1 MGHSTDDRR
10 ALAEIERRLVRDD
23 PGLDRRMTTLN
34 EQFPQD
40 LGPPGS
46 HALDSGPA
54 PGHDTDSGPDPGPG
68 RPRAGRRKV
77 VLIVLAVIALLGL
90 LLTAFLGAASTPS
103 DGTDTGPAALGVA
116 ASADPVT

>member
-23 PGLDRRMTTLN
+23 PALDKRMTTLN
-34 EQFPQD
+34 AQFPQD

-46 HALDSGPA
+46 HALDP
-54 PGHDTDSGPDPGPG
+54 GPDPGHHPGPSPDAGSG
-68 RPRAGRRKV
+68 RPRASRRKV
-77 VLIVLAVIALLGL
+77 VLVVLAVIALLGL

-103 DGTDTGPAALGVA
+103 DGADTGPAALGVS
-116 ASADPVT
+116 ASADPAT

>member
-34 EQFPQD
+34 QQFPQD
-40 LGPPGS
+40 PGPPGS
-46 HALDSGPA
+46 RSPSPVHGPSA
-54 PGHDTDSGPDPGPG
+54 DPDPGPG
-68 RPRAGRRKV
+68 PGHGRPRSSRRKA
-77 VLIVLAVIALLGL
+77 VLVVLAVIALLGL

-103 DGTDTGPAALGVA
+103 DGADTGPAALGVS
-116 ASADPVT
+116 ASAAPVT